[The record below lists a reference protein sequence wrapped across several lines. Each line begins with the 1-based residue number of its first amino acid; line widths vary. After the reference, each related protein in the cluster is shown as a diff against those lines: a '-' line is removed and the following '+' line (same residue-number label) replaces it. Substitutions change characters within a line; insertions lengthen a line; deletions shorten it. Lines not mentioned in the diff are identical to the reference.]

1 MTTSHPPRYE
11 AGALIAHARA
21 LLEKAGMPAD
31 KAAAVADIL
40 VEADLMGSPTHGLN
54 LLDPYLEHV
63 QKGHMRV
70 QGEPEVVSKRP
81 AVEIWD
87 GKRLPGPWLVLRAL
101 DSAIERAA
109 AYGTGTVVIKNSH
122 HIGSLA
128 TYLRRATARG
138 VVLHLVS
145 SAPSATSVAPFGGRK
160 PVFSPNPIAIGLPA
174 ATDPILVDISASIT
188 TNNMV
193 KKLAREGRKLP
204 GKFLLDAD
212 GNPSDDPAV
221 IGGPRPGSLLPLG
234 GLDAGHKG
242 YGLALL
248 AEGLTAGLSDQGRAQ
263 DNGPMANTVYLQ
275 VIDPEAFGGLRAFEQ
290 QMEHIAQACRDN
302 PPRPGVEAVRVP
314 GQKGVA
320 TARRQ
325 AEEGIS
331 LAPGIVASLAKWS
344 GQLDVPMPQPVDGE

>member
-1 MTTSHPPRYE
+1 MSDLPRYD

-21 LLEKAGMPAD
+21 LLEKLHMPAD
-31 KAAAVADIL
+31 KAAAVAEIL

-54 LLDPYLEHV
+54 LLDQYLEHV
-63 QKGHMRV
+63 QKGHMQV
-70 QGEPEVVSKRP
+70 QGEPDVISKRP
-81 AVEIWD
+81 AVEVWD

-101 DSAIERAA
+101 ESAIARAA
-109 AYGTGTVVIKNSH
+109 TYGTGTVVIKNSH

-145 SAPSATSVAPFGGRK
+145 SAPSASSVAPYGGRK
-160 PVFSPNPIAIGLPA
+160 ALFSPSPIAIGLPA
-174 ATDPILVDISASIT
+174 TTDPILVDISASIT

-193 KKLAREGRKLP
+193 KKLAREGKKLP

-221 IGGPRPGSLLPLG
+221 IGGPQPGTLLPLG

-248 AEGLTAGLSDQGRAQ
+248 VEGLTAGLSDQGRAQ
-263 DNGPMANTVYLQ
+263 DNGPMANTIYLQ
-275 VIDPEAFGGLRAFEQ
+275 VIDPEAFGGLQAFEQ
-290 QMEHIAQACRDN
+290 QMEQVAQACRDN
-302 PPRPGVEAVRVP
+302 PPRPGVESVRVP
-314 GQKGVA
+314 GQKGMA
-320 TARRQ
+320 TARQQ
-325 AEEGIS
+325 AEQGIA
-331 LAPGIVASLAKWS
+331 LAPGIVASLAKWAAH
-344 GQLDVPMPQPVDGE
+344 LDVPMPAPRVAG

>member
-1 MTTSHPPRYE
+1 MSDLPRYE
-11 AGALIAHARA
+11 AAALIAHART
-21 LLEKAGMPAD
+21 LLEKLGMPTD
-31 KAAAVADIL
+31 KATAVAEIL

-54 LLDPYLEHV
+54 LIDQYLEHV
-63 QKGHMRV
+63 QKGHMHV
-70 QGEPEVVSKRP
+70 QGEPEVVSRRP
-81 AVEIWD
+81 AVEVWD

-109 AYGTGTVVIKNSH
+109 TYGTGTVVIKNSH

-128 TYLRRATARG
+128 TYLKRATARG

-160 PVFSPNPIAIGLPA
+160 AVFSPSPIAIGLPA
-174 ATDPILVDISASIT
+174 TSDPILVDISASIT

-193 KKLAREGRKLP
+193 KKLAREGKKLP
-204 GKFLLDAD
+204 GQFLLDAD
-212 GNPSDDPAV
+212 GNPSDDPAA
-221 IGGPRPGSLLPLG
+221 IGGAQPGTLLPLG

-248 AEGLTAGLSDQGRAQ
+248 VEGLTAGLSDQGRAQ
-263 DNGPMANTVYLQ
+263 DNGPMANTIYLQ
-275 VIDPEAFGGLRAFEQ
+275 VIDPEAFGGLQAFEQ
-290 QMEHIAQACRDN
+290 QMEQIAEACRNN
-302 PPRPGVEAVRVP
+302 PPRPGVDAVRVP
-314 GQKGVA
+314 GQKGMA

-325 AEEGIS
+325 AEQGVA

-344 GQLDVPMPQPVDGE
+344 EQLGVPMPVPRAAG